1 MPRIDFGN
9 NRGEN
14 LSDPK
19 YDKDAVNYRT
29 LKKEISDASTSGYS
43 GTSGTS
49 GFSGTSGLS
58 GTSGTSGTGFNSIT
72 NTLDNRILTSLGTN
86 NTANAESN
94 LTFNGSELNV
104 EGILILSS
112 STSNN
117 LTIGNNI
124 CSSFSSSLGNGA
136 YFDYCLISGS
146 TIRVGTIISSWNNVN
161 TEYTDIST
169 KDLDGDTS
177 SVSFYVDMLGGNIRL
192 NASISSGIWTIKS
205 GIRII

>member
-1 MPRIDFGN
+1 MSRIDFGN

-29 LKKEISDASTSGYS
+29 LKKEISNASTSGGGG

-49 GFSGTSGLS
+49 GNS
-58 GTSGTSGTGFNSIT
+58 GTSGTSGTGFNSIS
-72 NTLDNRILTSLGTN
+72 NPLDNRILTSLGTT
-86 NTANAESN
+86 NTANAENN
-94 LTFNGSELNV
+94 LTFNGSELNL
-104 EGILILSS
+104 EGIFILSS
-112 STSNN
+112 STSYN
-117 LTIGNNI
+117 LTVGNNI

-146 TIRVGTIISSWNNVN
+146 TIRVGTIISSWNNAN

-177 SVSFYVDMLGGNIRL
+177 LVSFYVDMLGGDIRL

>member
-29 LKKEISDASTSGYS
+29 LKKEISDASTSGGS

-72 NTLDNRILTSLGTN
+72 NPLDNRILTSLGTN
-86 NTANAESN
+86 NAANAENN

-112 STSNN
+112 STNNN
-117 LTIGNNI
+117 LTIGNNV
-124 CSSFSSSLGNGA
+124 CSSFNSCLGNGA